1 MGNRS
6 VGEVERMTLKTVIGL
21 LVLAMGLGV
30 LLPTALAAPLARD
43 LTYKQNKD
51 SVDVLKD
58 GVPVARYDFSQSF
71 PTLDLLGR
79 RLGDEKTEI
88 AIASIRVGYDKI
100 EDANFWNVSKTRGGT
115 IKQTALNF
123 DSIEPGYWNIHASNE
138 WIGRGN
144 KLICRE
150 DRRHSFLSS
159 PDGLVVSTM
168 ITLFPA
174 NGDLHLEYTDKAF
187 YRLQLPAGTDYKLAN
202 SLGSP
207 DRKCIGQRA
216 QWLLAQAKVMGNPY
230 SFALFDLP
238 ANYGY
243 PVQWNLGPADILSA
257 DPFAKWQGSTGKYA
271 LTIPDLGAE
280 AFVYVCLVAPGE
292 LPVDRVKAFARERLR
307 VPEEKSNAGNP

>member
-1 MGNRS
+1 MLRI
-6 VGEVERMTLKTVIGL
+6 VMRL
-21 LVLAMGLGV
+21 LVFALTAGV
-30 LLPTALAAPLARD
+30 FVSGASAAPLVRD

-58 GVPVARYDFSQSF
+58 GALVARYVIRGSF
-71 PTLDLLGR
+71 PHLQLLGQKS
-79 RLGDEKTEI
+79 GDQTYEPLIGSIAVGHDNVQGHKFWTASKTGG
-88 AIASIRVGYDKI
+88 SIR
-100 EDANFWNVSKTRGGT
+100 
-115 IKQTALNF
+115 QTALSF

-138 WIGRGN
+138 WVARG
-144 KLICRE
+144 KVICRE
-150 DRRHSFLSS
+150 DRRHSFMSS

-174 NGDLHLEYTDKAF
+174 DGDLHLGFTDNAF
-187 YRLQLPAGTDYKLAN
+187 YRLQLNPGIHFKRVNA
-202 SLGSP
+202 LGSL
-207 DRKCIGQRA
+207 DHKCIGQRS
-216 QWLLAQAKVMGNPY
+216 QWLLTQAKVMGRPY

-257 DPFAKWQGSTGKYA
+257 NPFAKWEGRTGKYA

-292 LPVDRVKAFARERLR
+292 LPAGKVRAFARERLGI
-307 VPEEKSNAGNP
+307 PE